1 MGTKAL
7 VMLSRT
13 EWRSLIEVSDQI
25 SIAGK
30 GLILEPLGG
39 SRRRIEL
46 VVDHLGQALARLIG
60 LALACPEACVNAA
73 TGEKLLVRAPLDTLT
88 MVEHDAVVGV
98 DHGGETM
105 GDDERR
111 ALARDPL
118 QRVLDLLLS
127 VAVERRGR
135 LVEHE
140 DGRRFEDGAGDGH
153 ALLLAARE
161 LQSPLAHERVVALRQ
176 RYDKVVDLGKFRR
189 LAHLAVAGLW
199 APIADVVE
207 NGVVEQHG
215 VLGDHADGGAERAL
229 RNVADILPVN

>member
-7 VMLSRT
+7 VMLSRM
-13 EWRSLIEVSDQI
+13 EWRSLIMVSDQI
-25 SIAGK
+25 AMAGK
-30 GLILEPLGG
+30 GRMLVPAGG
-39 SRRRIEL
+39 SRRRSER

-60 LALACPEACVNAA
+60 LALARPEACINAA
-73 TGEKLLVRAPLDTLT
+73 AGEKLLVRALLDNLT
-88 MVEHDAVVGV
+88 MVEHDDVVGV

-153 ALLLAARE
+153 ALL
-161 LQSPLAHERVVALRQ
+161 
-176 RYDKVVDLGKFRR
+176 
-189 LAHLAVAGLW
+189 
-199 APIADVVE
+199 
-207 NGVVEQHG
+207 
-215 VLGDHADGGAERAL
+215 
-229 RNVADILPVN
+229 